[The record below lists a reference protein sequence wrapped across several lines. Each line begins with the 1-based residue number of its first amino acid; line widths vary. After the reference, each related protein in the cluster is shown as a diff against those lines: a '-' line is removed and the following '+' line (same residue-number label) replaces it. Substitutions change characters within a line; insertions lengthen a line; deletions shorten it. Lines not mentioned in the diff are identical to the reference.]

1 MNNEQVK
8 ALLLRIRP
16 CKTEF
21 SLTMTGK
28 KSSKVNGLYKPDGA
42 EILLHNKNFSNDNEL
57 VYTAIHEYAHH
68 LNAEAR
74 GGMLSPR
81 AHGSEFWGLFHELLE
96 EAERKGLYHDVF
108 DDGAEF
114 AELAE
119 KIRRECLHENGR
131 LMKRLGELMIE
142 AEELCRK
149 RGARFE
155 DFVDRVLGMSRVTAK
170 ATMKMTALGLNPD
183 LGYDGMKLVAGIR
196 DPDERVSAERALL
209 AGKSQDSIKA
219 ALKKAEEAEDP
230 KERLVQERERLE
242 RSIANL
248 KARLNEVEERLRA
261 MGGRKGGDE

>member
-1 MNNEQVK
+1 MNNEQIK

-28 KSSKVNGLYKPDGA
+28 KSSRVNGLYKPDSA
-42 EILLHNKNFSNDNEL
+42 EILLHNKNFTNDNEL

-74 GGMLSPR
+74 GGHLSPR
-81 AHGSEFWGLFHELLE
+81 AHGPEFWGLFHELLE
-96 EAERKGLYHDVF
+96 IAEQKGLYRNLF
-108 DDGAEF
+108 EDGGEF
-114 AELAE
+114 EALAAR
-119 KIRRECLHENGR
+119 IREECLQENGR
-131 LMKRLGELMIE
+131 LMKRMGELMIE

-149 RGARFE
+149 HGARFE

-170 ATMKMTALGLNPD
+170 ATMKMSTLNLSPD

-196 DPDERVSAERALL
+196 DPDARAEAEKSLL

-219 ALKKAEEAEDP
+219 ALKKATEAEEPRD
-230 KERLVQERERLE
+230 RLIQERERLE
-242 RSIANL
+242 RSIQNL
-248 KARLNEVEERLRA
+248 KARLKSVEEKLRG
-261 MGGRKGGDE
+261 MEEGS

>member
-1 MNNEQVK
+1 VNNEQVK

-28 KSSKVNGLYKPDGA
+28 KSSKVNGLYKPDSA

-81 AHGSEFWGLFHELLE
+81 AQGASSGPVPRAAGGGGE
-96 EAERKGLYHDVF
+96 EGPVSRCLRRR
-108 DDGAEF
+108 AEF

-248 KARLNEVEERLRA
+248 KARLKEVEERLRA